1 MTFAPISL
9 TYQLEKRTSW
19 LKEAFIVVGAS
30 ILISLFAQV
39 SIPLPFTPVP
49 ITLQCHMIL
58 LIAAVLGSKRGALAT
73 MAYLTQGM
81 LGLPVFAGGKA
92 GILCLAGPTGGYLVG
107 YVAAAFLTGYLVERM
122 KEKSSARVLL
132 AMAAGNGLIYLTG
145 ISWLSTFVG
154 WTSAFM
160 LGVVPFIVGDM
171 VKLFI
176 AIKAMK
182 TLRFLSR

>member
-1 MTFAPISL
+1 
-9 TYQLEKRTSW
+9 
-19 LKEAFIVVGAS
+19 
-30 ILISLFAQV
+30 
-39 SIPLPFTPVP
+39 
-49 ITLQCHMIL
+49 
-58 LIAAVLGSKRGALAT
+58 
-73 MAYLTQGM
+73 
-81 LGLPVFAGGKA
+81 VFAGGKA